1 MLSVLPRSV
10 IRKLLF
16 FFSCWFIRQ
25 RDHDHVV
32 RIKDKIRNSQALDTG
47 PSDSFDRLGV
57 ENKKLPVVF
66 KVHSFGKHKKTESC
80 FIFPFLPLDLALD
93 RFSDPLF
100 ISKQDKKPQREE
112 IKDQNGCCSFSSL
125 SLHLQFSVTHLRTCS
140 RLLLLQLSMITS
152 LRRGTWLF

>member
-16 FFSCWFIRQ
+16 FFSWFIRQ

-57 ENKKLPVVF
+57 EKKNSLLYLRF
-66 KVHSFGKHKKTESC
+66 TSLWQAQKTESC
-80 FIFPFLPLDLALD
+80 FIFPCFPLDPALD

-112 IKDQNGCCSFSSL
+112 IKDQNGCCSFPL
-125 SLHLQFSVTHLRTCS
+125 PGLHLRFSVTHLRTCS
-140 RLLLLQLSMITS
+140 RLLLLQLSTIIS

>member
-16 FFSCWFIRQ
+16 FFSWFIRQ

-57 ENKKLPVVF
+57 EKKKLPVVF
-66 KVHSFGKHKKTESC
+66 EVHFALASTKNRKLFY
-80 FIFPFLPLDLALD
+80 FPL
-93 RFSDPLF
+93 
-100 ISKQDKKPQREE
+100 
-112 IKDQNGCCSFSSL
+112 L
-125 SLHLQFSVTHLRTCS
+125 SP
-140 RLLLLQLSMITS
+140 
-152 LRRGTWLF
+152 